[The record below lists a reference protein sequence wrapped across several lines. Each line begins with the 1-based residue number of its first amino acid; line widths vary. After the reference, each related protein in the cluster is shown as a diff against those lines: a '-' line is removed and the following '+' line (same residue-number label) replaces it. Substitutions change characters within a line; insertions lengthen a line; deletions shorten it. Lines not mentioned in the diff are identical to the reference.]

1 MSDPEFKQGDKV
13 KFFDYGQK
21 DGVVIMVG
29 QVMLCYSEGV
39 NYDNSMPYY
48 AVQAIDL
55 KGNIQNY
62 PSMAEE
68 RLHAAADDEVTRL
81 DSPDELITKSKSG
94 ARAVAVSAQ
103 PINSGGSTG
112 SSTFTAVAE

>member
-1 MSDPEFKQGDKV
+1 MSNPKFKQGDKV

-29 QVMLCYSEGV
+29 QVILCYSGGV

-48 AVQAIDL
+48 AVQATDL

-68 RLHAAADDEVTRL
+68 RLHAATDDEVTRL
-81 DSPDELITKSKSG
+81 DSPDKPLGKSMAG
-94 ARAVAVSAQ
+94 ACAVDVSAQ
-103 PINSGGSTG
+103 PAEPEDSATN
-112 SSTFTAVAE
+112 STFAAVAE